1 MGHLCGNG
9 IRQSQAAAWWDVVV
23 RGNAAEHGKATR
35 GALFRYECCV
45 LGFMGEWHHVMAD
58 DTLNIGTLED
68 GVLAI
73 LCVCVSK
80 LCTYFVCDDT
90 LVYDGDT

>member
-1 MGHLCGNG
+1 M
-9 IRQSQAAAWWDVVV
+9 
-23 RGNAAEHGKATR
+23 
-35 GALFRYECCV
+35 
-45 LGFMGEWHHVMAD
+45 LGFMGEWHVMAD